1 MIRFLQSGNKAA
13 KYLLSAFLLI
23 ICVGMVVYL
32 IPGFMSDAGATQ
44 SGVVATVGDQK
55 IHTEEVNQLVQ
66 AQMRGQNLPPGLA
79 GFFAQ
84 RAVQSL
90 IQRAEVQY
98 EAKRMGLSVSDEEVR
113 SELRNGQYKD
123 IFFPGGQWIG
133 QKQYEDLMRS
143 NNYTVERFER
153 GLRDDLLQRKLFNAI
168 TASVDVS
175 PGEVEQAYKDQNTQV
190 KFQYAFLDM
199 ATVAKEIKP
208 SDAELKAYFD
218 ANKARYQNAIPERR
232 EVRYFIL
239 NDREAEN
246 KVTVSDAEVQNYY
259 NGHREQYRMPD
270 RAKLKRILINFKA
283 PGAEGKADQ
292 KAIDA
297 ARTKAQDIVKQI
309 KAGGNFAELAK
320 KYSQDQASASS
331 GGELGW
337 IVKGQF
343 PSQDVENVAFNQ
355 GIGQTS
361 DPMET
366 TSGFEILQTEEKEQA
381 RLKPVSEVKPGIEK
395 LVKAQKA
402 GTLLAQESSQAE
414 ELAKKE
420 GLDKAA
426 AKFGVQVVPSGEINR
441 GSLLPG
447 IGAAPELMG
456 QIFTSTEKSGP
467 QLTHASQGYVVFE
480 VTKITPGRTPSFD
493 EIKDRVATEFKN
505 ERSTDLMRKKTQEM
519 ADRAHATH
527 DLAKAAKEQGATLK
541 TSNLVGRNDRVDD
554 IGAMAGPASVALT
567 MKPGEISG
575 PLNTGQR
582 GLVLAVVEKKEPST
596 ADEQFAKQKD
606 HLFDQ
611 LADQKRQQ
619 VIELFMANLNKRMED
634 QKKIE
639 INKTEMNNLTKARS

>member
-1 MIRFLQSGNKAA
+1 MIRFLQSGTKAQ
-13 KYLLSAFLLI
+13 KYLLSTFLLI

-55 IHTEEVNQLVQ
+55 IQAEEVNQLVQ

-113 SELRNGQYKD
+113 NEMRNGQYKE

-133 QKQYEDLMRS
+133 QNQYEDLMRS
-143 NNYTVERFER
+143 NNLTVEKFER
-153 GLRDDLLQRKLFNAI
+153 GLRDELLQRKLFNAI
-168 TASVDVS
+168 TASVNVT
-175 PGEVEQAYKDQNTQV
+175 PAEVEQAYKDQNTQV
-190 KFQYAFLDM
+190 KFQYAYLDM
-199 ATVAKEIKP
+199 ATVTKEIKP
-208 SDAELKAYFD
+208 TDAELKAYFD
-218 ANKARYQNAIPERR
+218 ANKARYQNAIPEKR
-232 EVRYFIL
+232 EVRYFLL

-259 NGHREQYRMPD
+259 NAHQEQYRMPD
-270 RAKLKRILINFKA
+270 RVRVRHILISMPKTE
-283 PGAEGKADQ
+283 PGAKPDQ
-292 KAIDA
+292 KGIDE
-297 ARTKAQDIVKQI
+297 ARAKAEDVLKQV

-320 KYSQDQASASS
+320 KYSQDPGSASN

-337 IVKGQF
+337 VVKGQT
-343 PSQDVENVAFNQ
+343 VEEFEKAAFNQ
-355 GIGQTS
+355 SPGEISGLVQTVF
-361 DPMET
+361 
-366 TSGFEILQTEEKEQA
+366 GFHIIQTEEKEQA
-381 RLKPVSEVKPGIEK
+381 RLKPLSEVRPGIEK
-395 LVKAQKA
+395 MVKAQNA
-402 GTLLAQESSQAE
+402 SALLAKESTQAE
-414 ELAKKE
+414 DIAKKE

-426 AKFGVQVVPSGEINR
+426 AKLGVQAQSNEINR

-447 IGAAPELMG
+447 IGAAPDLMG
-456 QIFTSTEKSGP
+456 QIFAATEKSGP
-467 QLTHASQGYVVFE
+467 QLTHAPQGYVVFE
-480 VTKITPGRTPSFD
+480 VTKITPARTPAFD
-493 EIKDRVATEFKN
+493 EIKDKVANDFKN
-505 ERSTDLMRKKTQEM
+505 ERSVDLMRKKTQEM

-541 TSNLVGRNDRVDD
+541 TSNMVGRNDRVDE
-554 IGAMAGPASVALT
+554 IGAMAGPASVAFT

-575 PLNTGQR
+575 PLNTGQK
-582 GLVLAVVEKKEPST
+582 GLVLAVVEKKEPSA
-596 ADEQFAKQKD
+596 ADEQFAKEKD
-606 HLFDQ
+606 RLFEQ

-619 VIELFMANLNKRMED
+619 VVELFLANLNKRMED

-639 INKTEMNNLTKARS
+639 INKSEMNNLTKARS